1 MATYKVVGIGEHG
14 KYFDENAYQDTLN
27 YIFDPESAVYCG
39 GSGISS
45 VETAAIEMQNI
56 AKSFD
61 KDSGKRV
68 RHSVLSF
75 SQKENVSLE
84 DAKEYADRVIQYYA
98 PDYQIAY
105 AVHGNTDDPHIHFI
119 MNQIGL
125 DGTRYRGK
133 KKDYYDFIN
142 YMKKVTH
149 LPVIPSK
156 K

>member
-1 MATYKVVGIGEHG
+1 MATYKVIGVGEHR
-14 KYFDENAYQDTLN
+14 KYFDENAYRDTLR
-27 YIFDPESAVYCG
+27 YIFDPNKAVYIG

-45 VETAAIEMQNI
+45 PKKAAEEMQNK
-56 AKSFD
+56 AAQFG

-68 RHSVLSF
+68 RHSVVSF
-75 SQKENVSLE
+75 RPSEGVSLE
-84 DAKEYADRVIQYYA
+84 NAKLYAQRIIQYYA

-105 AVHGNTDDPHIHFI
+105 AVHGNTDEVHIHFV

-125 DGTRYRGK
+125 DGSRYQGK
-133 KKDYYDFIN
+133 KHDYYNFIN
-142 YMKKVTH
+142 YIQSVTH

>member
-1 MATYKVVGIGEHG
+1 MATYKVIGVGEHG
-14 KYFDENAYQDTLN
+14 KYFDENAYHDTLR
-27 YIFDPESAVYCG
+27 YIFDPNKAVYIG

-45 VETAAIEMQNI
+45 PEKAAEEMQSI
-56 AKSFD
+56 AAQFG

-68 RHSVLSF
+68 RHSVVSF
-75 SQKENVSLE
+75 HPSEGVSLE
-84 DAKEYADRVIQYYA
+84 NAKLYAQRIIQYYA

-105 AVHGNTDDPHIHFI
+105 AVHGNTDEVHIHLV

-125 DGTRYRGK
+125 DGSRYQGK
-133 KKDYYDFIN
+133 KLDYYNFIN
-142 YMKKVTH
+142 HIKSVTH